1 MNYVWF
7 HALFSMTNNI
17 FSAVVYTQSISD
29 SITKVTSKWEN
40 IFLALR
46 LDGHKFLHFLSHFG
60 KKEIKNIMPR
70 PGFKPTKIRLEA
82 HGANYYT
89 TDARWLLKQNFNSLK
104 CMLHKQITI
113 AILLI
118 SCTNFWVLSLSW
130 PLI

>member
-1 MNYVWF
+1 M
-7 HALFSMTNNI
+7 FSLWQTTFFEQLLI
-17 FSAVVYTQSISD
+17 HKVYHILD
-29 SITKVTSKWEN
+29 ITKVISKWEN

-89 TDARWLLKQNFNSLK
+89 TDARWLLKQIFNLYK
-104 CMLHKQITI
+104 
-113 AILLI
+113 
-118 SCTNFWVLSLSW
+118 SLSFEVV
-130 PLI
+130 LTSEITF